1 MSTETRRG
9 SYPLDVDKNL
19 IEAEYNHIASMEG
32 WQEGSS
38 GLPKAID
45 WKENMLFDSA
55 YEAIEYI
62 DDITRNNSYEQ
73 LAVKYK
79 DFSNIKKTKAIIKK
93 EEQLE
98 KINSELYEMRTKKH
112 FENHK
117 AEYITCKG
125 CGSKINKQYIRTHTC
140 PLCHEDLRSETDKNK
155 EIRLE
160 ERSDKIQDDLDK
172 MIQKAKDY
180 EVRWMVQVQFHV

>member
-9 SYPLDVDKNL
+9 SYPLDVDKKL
-19 IEAEYNHIASMEG
+19 IEEEYNHMASMEG

-45 WKENMLFDSA
+45 WKENTLFNSA

-73 LAVKYK
+73 LAIKYK
-79 DFSNIKKTKAIIKK
+79 DFSNIKKTKAMLKK

-117 AEYITCKG
+117 AEFITCKD
-125 CGSKINKQYIRTHTC
+125 CGSKINKKYIRTHTC
-140 PLCHEDLRSETDKNK
+140 PLCGSDLRSETDKNK
-155 EIRLE
+155 EIRLK
-160 ERSDKIQDDLDK
+160 ERKEKAQSDLDNMK
-172 MIQKAKDY
+172 KKAKDY
-180 EVRWMVQVQFHV
+180 EVKWMVQVQFHV